1 METHPFK
8 FRFQFVAF
16 LVLTL
21 ILMMLLL
28 FAFSPHAMAATV
40 DVSPI
45 YQQFVDPLVSALLQG
60 LALAIAGWFTYLIQR
75 YAPAF
80 LKTWLE
86 TKAAAALNT
95 ALQNGVVIAMHKLDA
110 VESVNTNLQVKG
122 QVSAW
127 AAQYAIDHAPGA
139 VARFGLDPNQL
150 ALKALAYVPVVP
162 TTTDTTSAT
171 INNTIVTTGT
181 LEPATKP

>member
-1 METHPFK
+1 MDNPLFK
-8 FRFQFVAF
+8 ARYQIAAFVIM
-16 LVLTL
+16 TL
-21 ILMMLLL
+21 ILFMLLFFG
-28 FAFSPHAMAATV
+28 FAPRAMAATV
-40 DVSPI
+40 DITPI

-60 LALAIAGWFTYLIQR
+60 LALAIAGWFTFLIQR

-95 ALQNGVVIAMHKLDA
+95 ALQNGVIIAMHKLDA
-110 VESVNTNLQVKG
+110 VETVNSSVQVKG

-127 AAQYAIDHAPGA
+127 AAQYAVDHAPGA
-139 VARFGLDPNQL
+139 VARFGLDPDQL
-150 ALKALAYVPVVP
+150 AIKALAYVPVMP
-162 TTTDTTSAT
+162 TTTDTTGAT

-181 LEPATKP
+181 LEPATKA